1 MRYNWQSYILGV
13 IAMAFCETSIS
24 KCFMK
29 ISDSREEVKI
39 QHSLLDILT
48 IVLCAVIGGSED
60 FYDIE
65 EFAKCKEDF
74 FRTFL
79 DLPNGMPSHDTINRV
94 ISRLDPKEFSNC
106 IVEWTKLLSEKH
118 EGVIAIDGKTLR
130 RSYRDA
136 SKKNPLHVVGAWS
149 SDNGIVLGQ
158 VQTDAKSNE
167 ITVIPELLKLLDIE
181 GSIVTIDAMGCQTD
195 IARRILSGGGDYVLA
210 LKGNQ
215 KNSLDSVEHLFGW
228 ELKNDFGGVFH
239 TETLSIEKDHGRT
252 ETRKVCSIG
261 ELEKIEGL
269 DVEKWPGLQSL
280 TMVESIREITGSSTI
295 EHRYYISSL
304 AADAKVIGESIRAHW
319 GIENS
324 LHWVMDVTFHED
336 YARNRK
342 DNSAANMSTMRH
354 FALNLIKQEKNTK
367 GSIKGKRK
375 RAGWNDDYLLK
386 LIGLI

>member
-1 MRYNWQSYILGV
+1 V

-24 KCFMK
+24 KYFME
-29 ISDSREEVKI
+29 ISDPRSEAKT
-39 QHSLLDILT
+39 QHSLLNILT

-79 DLPNGMPSHDTINRV
+79 DLPNGIPSHDTINRV

-106 IVEWTKLLSEKH
+106 IVEWTKSLSEKLK
-118 EGVIAIDGKTLR
+118 GVVAIDGKTLR
-130 RSYRDA
+130 RSYQDA
-136 SKKNPLHVVGAWS
+136 SKKNPLHIVSAWS
-149 SDNGIVLGQ
+149 SKNGIVLGQ
-158 VQTDAKSNE
+158 VETEAKSNE
-167 ITVIPELLKLLDIE
+167 ITAIPELLKILDIK
-181 GSIVTIDAMGCQTD
+181 GSIVTIDAMGCQTE
-195 IARRILSGGGDYVLA
+195 IAQKILDGGGDYILA

-215 KNSLDSVEHLFGW
+215 KKSLDSAKYLF
-228 ELKNDFGGVFH
+228 DFERKHDFDGVFH
-239 TETLSIEKDHGRT
+239 TEDLSVEKGHGRI
-252 ETRKVCSIG
+252 ETRKVYSIG

-269 DVEKWPGLQSL
+269 DIEKWPSLQSL
-280 TMVESIREITGSSTI
+280 TMVESIREIKGISTV

-304 AADAKVIGESIRAHW
+304 AANAKVIGDSVRSHW

-324 LHWVMDVTFHED
+324 LHWMMDVTFHED

-342 DNSAANMSTMRH
+342 DHSATNMSTMRH
-354 FALNLIKQEKNTK
+354 FALNLIKREKNSK

-375 RAGWNDDYLLK
+375 RAGWKDDYLLK

>member
-1 MRYNWQSYILGV
+1 
-13 IAMAFCETSIS
+13 
-24 KCFMK
+24 
-29 ISDSREEVKI
+29 
-39 QHSLLDILT
+39 
-48 IVLCAVIGGSED
+48 
-60 FYDIE
+60 
-65 EFAKCKEDF
+65 
-74 FRTFL
+74 
-79 DLPNGMPSHDTINRV
+79 MPSHDTINRV

-106 IVEWTKLLSEKH
+106 IVEWTKLLSEKL

-130 RSYRDA
+130 RSYQDA
-136 SKKNPLHVVGAWS
+136 SKKNPIHVVSAWS

-167 ITVIPELLKLLDIE
+167 ITAIPELLKLLDIG
-181 GSIVTIDAMGCQTD
+181 GSIVTIDAMGCQTY
-195 IARRILSGGGDYVLA
+195 IAQRILDGGGDYVLA

-215 KNSLDSVEHLFGW
+215 KNSLDSVEHLFDW
-228 ELKNDFGGVFH
+228 EQKNNFSVVFH
-239 TETLSIEKDHGRT
+239 TETLSIEKDHGRI
-252 ETRKVCSIG
+252 ETRKVYSTG

-269 DVEKWPGLQSL
+269 DVEKWPELQSL
-280 TMVESIREITGSSTI
+280 TMVESIREINGSSTI

-304 AADAKVIGESIRAHW
+304 AAAAKVLGESIRAHW
-319 GIENS
+319 GVENG

-375 RAGWNDDYLLK
+375 RAGWNDNYLLK
-386 LIGLI
+386 LISLF